1 MSKTPAT
8 VSSKAVFH
16 SPSLFSLVVLMIAI
30 SAVSLMLYDR
40 MRYQPIMT
48 IDVEKIMQQKLSQL
62 QNQNTSIPQDEMI
75 RLSNQWAQ
83 QLSHEVT
90 ELSKKYNAIVL
101 ARPAVV
107 EGSIDMTQQIMNKLA
122 EVAQ

>member
-16 SPSLFSLVVLMIAI
+16 SLSLFSLVVLMIAI